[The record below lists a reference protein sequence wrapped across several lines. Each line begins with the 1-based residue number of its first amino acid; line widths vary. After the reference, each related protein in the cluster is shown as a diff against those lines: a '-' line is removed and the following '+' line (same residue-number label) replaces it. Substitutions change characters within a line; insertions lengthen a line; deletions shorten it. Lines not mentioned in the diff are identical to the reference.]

1 MNKLKYLFYKDFLLL
16 IRDVAGLLL
25 MFLMPVILVVLMT
38 LLQDSTLNV
47 VKDTHVPLLLVNNDK
62 GELGKIIEEEI
73 TRTGIFDVTGLVK
86 GRKPGL
92 EELEK
97 EVASSHYMM
106 GIYIPEN
113 TTESIR
119 ANVAEYVLAAF
130 SGEEE
135 MPPIKK
141 VDLTVFIDPTTKT
154 SFFTAVTSTLQE
166 KAQKVQFEF
175 ILSQMTEQVNNM
187 SPIPFNTKGFTGD
200 QVNIEI
206 RNARLE
212 GKDIVPNS
220 VQHNVPAWSL
230 FAIFFIVVSLAGS
243 IIRERE
249 GGSFSRLLTM
259 PCSYTEYLL
268 SKALVFTLVALIQF
282 AIMLLMGMYV
292 LPYFGLESLNPGTS
306 FPALFILALSC
317 AFAAIGYGIAIGN
330 LARTD
335 QQSSVFGAI
344 SVVIMAAVGGV
355 WVPSFLMSDV
365 MKNISLLS
373 PMHWGLSG
381 FYDIFLRDAGVVA
394 ILPESAAL
402 FGFGAVCFALAVG
415 YNHKYRIDI

>member
-1 MNKLKYLFYKDFLLL
+1 
-16 IRDVAGLLL
+16 
-25 MFLMPVILVVLMT
+25 
-38 LLQDSTLNV
+38 
-47 VKDTHVPLLLVNNDK
+47 
-62 GELGKIIEEEI
+62 
-73 TRTGIFDVTGLVK
+73 
-86 GRKPGL
+86 
-92 EELEK
+92 
-97 EVASSHYMM
+97 
-106 GIYIPEN
+106 
-113 TTESIR
+113 
-119 ANVAEYVLAAF
+119 
-130 SGEEE
+130 
-135 MPPIKK
+135 
-141 VDLTVFIDPTTKT
+141 
-154 SFFTAVTSTLQE
+154 
-166 KAQKVQFEF
+166 
-175 ILSQMTEQVNNM
+175 
-187 SPIPFNTKGFTGD
+187 
-200 QVNIEI
+200 
-206 RNARLE
+206 
-212 GKDIVPNS
+212 
-220 VQHNVPAWSL
+220 
-230 FAIFFIVVSLAGS
+230 
-243 IIRERE
+243 
-249 GGSFSRLLTM
+249 
-259 PCSYTEYLL
+259 
-268 SKALVFTLVALIQF
+268 VALIQF